1 MKKTWLKTNVVYTM
15 VNKEDGKE
23 AKRSFANLVEDVT
36 EKQVAEFGSILSVL
50 SDTNYLSAVVDD
62 KTQHMA

>member
-50 SDTNYLSAVVDD
+50 SDASYLSAVVDD

>member
-1 MKKTWLKTNVVYTM
+1 M

-50 SDTNYLSAVVDD
+50 SDASYLSAVVDD